1 MDRIIDISRYQPSVI
16 RDVKEYKK
24 LAEIESPEL
33 LFLWGNTEVVFDNQ
47 YIQTADEWGI
57 SAREAMLGI
66 YPKDTDTLEERRFV
80 LFSKYNEALPFTYR
94 MLLQQLTVLCGEES
108 FEVNLVPQEY
118 LLTVR
123 VRLKNR
129 KNIEAVRELLERMVP
144 VNMIFSAE
152 PAYNPWEYT
161 NGLRW
166 MDLRPYLWV
175 QVREEEF
182 RNG

>member
-1 MDRIIDISRYQPSVI
+1 MKRKLIDYLPLVLRPYREMLGITDGQQWLFNLLWDAIDR
-16 RDVKEYKK
+16 
-24 LAEIESPEL
+24 
-33 LFLWGNTEVVFDNQ
+33 VFDNQ
-47 YIQTADEWGI
+47 FLESCDEYGI
-57 SAREAMLGI
+57 SRWEGMLQI
-66 YPKDTDTLEERRFV
+66 TPKGTDNLEERRFRI
-80 LFSKYNEALPFTYR
+80 LAKLREQLPFTYR
-94 MLLQQLTVLCGEES
+94 MLLQQLTVLCGEGNFTVS
-108 FEVNLVPQEY
+108 LLPYAY
-118 LLTVR
+118 LLKVS

-144 VNMIFSAE
+144 VNMIFTAE

-161 NGLRW
+161 NGMRW